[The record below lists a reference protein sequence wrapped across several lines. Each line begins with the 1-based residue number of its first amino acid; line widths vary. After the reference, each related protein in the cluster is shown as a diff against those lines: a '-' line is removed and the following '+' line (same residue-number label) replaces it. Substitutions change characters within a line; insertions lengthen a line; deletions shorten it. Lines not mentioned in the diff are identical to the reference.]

1 MRTLIAMMVV
11 GAMAFADDDL
21 AAKAAGGRVV
31 HASWGSPND
40 LDRLIDGEAKD
51 ACSLPGASRLP
62 AEVTLAFPHDRVGD
76 VTRVILR
83 LPEKDDDARP
93 QDVEVLVSIAS
104 GVAGFYSLGTFTL
117 EDRAGEHVL
126 DVPDLPVK
134 FLRLRV
140 LSNRGASKTLLS
152 EVEVRGAFPPEETY
166 VVSAIDAKRFGA
178 FQQART
184 TAAVLQVKRSAIEER
199 LFADAKDGKLDDL
212 PLGEA
217 ALVASGVPD
226 EAALAAYRA
235 KLDALVAQAQAAVG
249 GGSAHDRG
257 KALLEWLHGGAL
269 KRYRAE
275 ATDMT
280 GVLDRGD
287 FNCVSS
293 ATLYDAI
300 AKKLGMDTRT
310 IEVPDHAFSI
320 LYDGA
325 EAYDVETTSKW
336 GFDPVRDKARLAE
349 FEKQTGLVYIADRH
363 SKQRREVRDVGT
375 VAIVYYN
382 RGVGFSRA
390 KKFPE
395 AFACYV
401 KALDL
406 DPGFS
411 SALYNL
417 VQGHVEW
424 GYELSRTKEFGKAIE
439 VIDEGLSI
447 DPASQPLRQNL
458 VAAITTWGLGEVE
471 AKRYEQALSVFE
483 NGLARDHANFYYAR
497 NLRYVYAQWAQD
509 RVASEG
515 PAKGLETIERALVKF
530 PGDVDLRNC
539 QVTLYDEWAKRL
551 VDAKEWREAIARYD
565 IGLLAVP
572 QDKLLSHNRVVT
584 WIEWAESLTAEG
596 KLDEAVAVL
605 EEGEKAN
612 PGERAFHQNRN
623 ALYATAGDALGKAG
637 KFDEAAAMYEKG
649 MAADP
654 KDRRL
659 KQNRDYWLQQWAGAP
674 AAKGDVAVS
683 VARYADLEKRYPGEK
698 DLLKGRAAL
707 FIDLAK
713 PKMDAKDWEGAIA
726 VYRQARAAVPEEK
739 AFEKNLSYCWNSWAK
754 ESMDAKDWKA
764 AIAIYEKALKD
775 LPNDKT
781 LAHNKAYC
789 EAQFK

>member
-1 MRTLIAMMVV
+1 MRAVIAMLVV
-11 GAMAFADDDL
+11 GAIAFAEDDL

-31 HASWGSPND
+31 HASWGDARD

-51 ACSLPGASRLP
+51 ACSLPGAKNLP

-76 VTRVILR
+76 VTRVVLR

-93 QDVEVLVSIAS
+93 QDVEVLASIAS

-117 EDRAGEHVL
+117 EDRAGEQTL

-134 FLRLRV
+134 FLRIRV

-152 EVEVRGAFPPEETY
+152 EIEVLGSFPPEETY
-166 VVSAIDAKRFGA
+166 FVSEIDAKRFGA
-178 FQQART
+178 YQQART
-184 TAAVLQVKRSAIEER
+184 RGAAPQAKRSALEER

-212 PLGEA
+212 SLGEA
-217 ALVASGVPD
+217 AFVASGVPD
-226 EAALAAYRA
+226 EAALATYRGR
-235 KLDALVAQAQAAVG
+235 LDALVTQAPVG
-249 GGSAHDRG
+249 GGTVHDRG
-257 KALLEWLHGGAL
+257 KALLEWLHGGTL

-275 ATDMT
+275 ATDLT
-280 GVLDRGD
+280 GVLDKGE

-300 AKKLGMDTRT
+300 AKRLGLDART

-320 LYDGA
+320 VYDGA
-325 EAYDVETTSKW
+325 QAYDVETTSKW
-336 GFDPVRDKARLAE
+336 GFDPARDKARLAE
-349 FEKQTGLVYIADRH
+349 FEKQTGMVYIEDRH
-363 SKQRREVRDVGT
+363 SKQRREVGDVGT

-382 RGVGFSRA
+382 RGVGLSRQ
-390 KKFPE
+390 KKFAE

-424 GYELSRTKEFGKAIE
+424 GYELSRAKEFAKAIE
-439 VIDEGLSI
+439 VIDEGLLI
-447 DPASQPLRQNL
+447 DPVSQPLRQNL

-483 NGLARDHANFYYAR
+483 KGLARGPGNFYYAR

-565 IGLLAVP
+565 IGLHAVP

-584 WIEWAESLTAEG
+584 WLEWAEALTAEG
-596 KLDEAVAVL
+596 KLDEAVSVL

-674 AAKGDVAVS
+674 AAKGDVAGS

-775 LPNDKT
+775 LPGDKT

-789 EAQFK
+789 EAQGK